1 MSIRLLDLIFDETI
15 ASLVELLGLLATA
28 QSSAEKAQP
37 FYQAMIDFLDRN
49 GMTIEPSGGD
59 GS

>member
-1 MSIRLLDLIFDETI
+1 LIFDETI

-28 QSSAEKAQP
+28 QISAEKAQP

-49 GMTIEPSGGD
+49 GMTIELSGGD